1 MNVERM
7 LHLADQLANPTD
19 PKLRLVTFNMADFSS
34 SQDYVEDAIS
44 CGTAACIGGYACIL
58 FGAEGATIHGAEAG
72 VLLDLTIDQARAL
85 FYNQFGYISKEHL
98 LNEITVA
105 QAVEAIRR
113 MVREHV
119 DSTIASLDFHKAQ
132 ARFSRETADAVCR

>member
-19 PKLRLVTFNMADFSS
+19 PRLKLVTFNMADFTS
-34 SQDYVEDAIS
+34 SQEYVDDAIS

-72 VLLDLTIDQARAL
+72 ALLGLTIHQARNL
-85 FYNQFGYISKEHL
+85 FYNQFGYISKEHM
-98 LNEITVA
+98 LNEITRE
-105 QAVEAIRR
+105 QAVAAIRR
-113 MVREHV
+113 MVQEHV
-119 DSTIASLDFHKAQ
+119 DSTIASLDFHK
-132 ARFSRETADAVCR
+132 ETADAVCR